1 MDTRFSNDQE
11 KLEAIREQMPA
22 TANLHYLNTGTNGPL
37 PKMAVDAMQQ
47 EIEKEFREG
56 RYLPFIKELYADMD
70 ICRKYLAGML
80 GASQEEIA
88 LTQSTTEG
96 MNIILWGLHWQ
107 PGDEVITTN
116 MEHAAGLAPLALIK
130 SRCGIVVKY
139 VDVPYGD
146 EYDQDRFLAD
156 VEQMITSRTRLLM
169 VSHVSFSTGLTFPLK
184 ELTDLCHAHNVY
196 VLVDGAQGAGAI
208 PVDLHELGVD
218 FYAFTGRKWL
228 CGPEGLGALYI
239 AKKRISEVE
248 PTFIS
253 PSSIRDRHDLDIC
266 SPFVIPAPF
275 AARYHIAT
283 AINKPLLMGFQK
295 SLEYLL
301 KDVGID
307 WITNRISHLSRYTRK
322 LISELPGVE
331 IITPAGTEA
340 GFVHFLVDGWEPK
353 DLCDHLNK
361 KKFMIRPVPKPHVP
375 TPIRISTGFYNEE
388 VELELLSEAIK
399 ELID

>member
-208 PVDLHELGVD
+208 AVDLHELGVD

-239 AKKRISEVE
+239 AKRRISEVE

-307 WITNRISHLSRYTRK
+307 WITNRISHLSHYTRK
-322 LISELPGVE
+322 LISKLPGVK

-340 GFVHFLVDGWEPK
+340 GFVHFHVDGWEPK

-388 VELELLSEAIK
+388 EELELLAENLK
-399 ELID
+399 ELIN